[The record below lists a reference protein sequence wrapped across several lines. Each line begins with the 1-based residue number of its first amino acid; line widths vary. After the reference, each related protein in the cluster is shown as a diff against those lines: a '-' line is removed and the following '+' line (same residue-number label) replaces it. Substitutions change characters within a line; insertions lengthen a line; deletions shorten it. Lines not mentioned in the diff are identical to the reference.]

1 MRLRALCCGIVV
13 LVCIGKL
20 HAQGAAGDPEWR
32 SAEGT
37 AVASS
42 STRGPSTEPT
52 ASFPQFDGQVWR
64 EYEIRSYTSRVA
76 ATRRPQ
82 AAIVDWVLLETGYE
96 VWHGDVPS
104 VLSATRDRLSVY
116 HNSEIHGSVASI
128 VDRFVNLDMAM
139 HTVAIRLVS
148 VGHANWRA
156 LAQNSLT
163 ATEVQ
168 SQGVQAWLLSRED
181 ASLLLNELRHRAD
194 FRELSAPETRVR
206 NGETVTVALT
216 TPRNYVRDLIR
227 DPMGTGVLP
236 QSGQVDDSLAV
247 EVTTLAALDGGSLE
261 AIVQCHVS
269 QVERLIPVLLNA
281 PAAEGGIHRSPIQ
294 VPQLAGQRVHER
306 FRWPTQEVLLI
317 SFGVI
322 PIPGIDPSLMTQL
335 GIPAPNLPGRGDLLL
350 FLESKGS
357 MDTSPDAVRIGRRT
371 GRAASVR

>member
-1 MRLRALCCGIVV
+1 
-13 LVCIGKL
+13 
-20 HAQGAAGDPEWR
+20 
-32 SAEGT
+32 
-37 AVASS
+37 
-42 STRGPSTEPT
+42 
-52 ASFPQFDGQVWR
+52 
-64 EYEIRSYTSRVA
+64 
-76 ATRRPQ
+76 
-82 AAIVDWVLLETGYE
+82 
-96 VWHGDVPS
+96 
-104 VLSATRDRLSVY
+104 
-116 HNSEIHGSVASI
+116 
-128 VDRFVNLDMAM
+128 
-139 HTVAIRLVS
+139 
-148 VGHANWRA
+148 
-156 LAQNSLT
+156 
-163 ATEVQ
+163 
-168 SQGVQAWLLSRED
+168 
-181 ASLLLNELRHRAD
+181 
-194 FRELSAPETRVR
+194 
-206 NGETVTVALT
+206 
-216 TPRNYVRDLIR
+216 
-227 DPMGTGVLP
+227 MGTGVLP